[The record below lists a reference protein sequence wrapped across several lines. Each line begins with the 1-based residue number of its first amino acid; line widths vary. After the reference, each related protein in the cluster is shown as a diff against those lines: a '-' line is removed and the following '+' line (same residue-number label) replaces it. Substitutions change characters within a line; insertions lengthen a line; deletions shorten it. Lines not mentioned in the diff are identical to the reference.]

1 MVAMT
6 DEVPIDQIEARAEL
20 FDRMAAQI
28 RLNKDAT
35 FGGAFLLVP
44 PGAEVEPF
52 SSLMLNQDQ
61 PGIFWAA
68 IQTLANMAVQETDR
82 AQRQQSGFRQ

>member
-1 MVAMT
+1 MS
-6 DEVPIDQIEARAEL
+6 DDQPRDVNEERAAL
-20 FDRMAAQI
+20 FDQMAAQI
-28 RLNKDAT
+28 RLNKDAK
-35 FGGAFLLVP
+35 FGGAFLMVP
-44 PGAEVEPF
+44 PDGDPF

>member
-1 MVAMT
+1 MS
-6 DEVPIDQIEARAEL
+6 DEEQPVDENEKRAKL
-20 FDRMAAQI
+20 FDAMAAQI
-28 RLNKDAT
+28 RLNKGAM

-44 PGAEVEPF
+44 PGSDVEPF

-82 AQRQQSGFRQ
+82 AQRQGGAFPPRR